1 MSEIILDPTLNVP
14 ISKLPPAT
22 TITAT
27 DILAIVQN
35 KKLKRTTQATLL
47 ATLGITNV
55 ALVVNGNDRDLVVT
69 YNNGTVLNLGNVRGI
84 QGIQGVAGQ
93 DGQDGQ
99 DAVLPSPE
107 DERERLEI
115 VKTVKLTTGVNKDDY
130 IEFELPENFYETI
143 LATCQATQD
152 KCKKVLYLR
161 QVKNQDKNLLRFNVN
176 FKPDF
181 DFEWSF
187 YSIQSNK
194 IRIYKDDF
202 SVEDATLEYYEVITD
217 LDIEGYFHLDG
228 TPSTNKPI
236 NLSDQYIDQI
246 INLAA
251 EEFERNFQNVQTLS
265 LAKDRTNSEE

>member
-1 MSEIILDPTLNVP
+1 MVSPEIIYLKFLIKVNKGDSQGD
-14 ISKLPPAT
+14 ISCDKDRFVL
-22 TITAT
+22 IFNEVKNRWVEQLLKVK
-27 DILAIVQN
+27 DSILIDSLQ
-35 KKLKRTTQATLL
+35 
-47 ATLGITNV
+47 
-55 ALVVNGNDRDLVVT
+55 
-69 YNNGTVLNLGNVRGI
+69 
-84 QGIQGVAGQ
+84 
-93 DGQDGQ
+93 
-99 DAVLPSPE
+99 
-107 DERERLEI
+107 EI